1 MAGGSSQPGRGV
13 LDRVSA
19 ILAAFER
26 ERRPLSMTEIAE
38 RAQLPMSSAH
48 RLINDLVEHGLLN
61 RTPDNRYQAGLR
73 LWRLGQS
80 VGQQLRETAH
90 PHVQDLYSLTGETS
104 HLAIRDGREVL
115 YIFRFYGTKRVARS
129 SWTGGRLPLHSTAVG
144 KVILAFE
151 EEWVRSAF
159 LELHMPRSTRNT
171 IDDPATLAAEL
182 VRIREQGYATTFEEQ
197 RLGTCS
203 IAVPIFHTGRIGAG
217 LGLVLSA
224 DRYSSLCRYL
234 PTLQAVSQRIE
245 KATAHIPLESLLES
259 GRLGERS

>member
-1 MAGGSSQPGRGV
+1 MAGGSRQPGRGV

-19 ILAAFER
+19 VLAALES

-38 RAQLPMSSAH
+38 RADLPMSSAH
-48 RLINDLVEHGLLN
+48 RLINDLVDHELLN

-90 PHVQDLYSLTGETS
+90 PYVHDLYALTGETS

-115 YIFRFYGTKRVARS
+115 YIFRLYGTKRVARS
-129 SWTGGRLPLHSTAVG
+129 SWTGGRLPLHSTGVG
-144 KVILAFE
+144 KVLLAYE
-151 EEWVRSAF
+151 EKWVQDAF
-159 LELHMPRSTRNT
+159 LAHRMPRSTRNT
-171 IDDPATLAAEL
+171 IEDPAQLSAEL
-182 VRIREQGYATTFEEQ
+182 ARIREQGYATTFEEQ

-217 LGLVLSA
+217 LGIVLSA
-224 DRYSSLCRYL
+224 DRYSSLGRYL
-234 PTLQAVSQRIE
+234 PTLQAVSRRIE

-259 GRLGERS
+259 GRLSERS

>member
-1 MAGGSSQPGRGV
+1 MAGGSRQPGRSV
-13 LDRVSA
+13 LNRISD
-19 ILAAFER
+19 ILAAFES

-38 RAQLPMSSAH
+38 RADLPMSSAH
-48 RLINDLVEHGLLN
+48 RMVNDLVDHGLLN
-61 RTPDNRYQAGLR
+61 RTPDGRYQAGLR

-144 KVILAFE
+144 KVILAHE
-151 EEWVRSAF
+151 EKWVQDAF
-159 LELHMPRSTRNT
+159 LEHRMPQSTRNT
-171 IDDPATLAAEL
+171 IGDPAQLAAEL
-182 VRIREQGYATTFEEQ
+182 PKIREQGYATTFEEQ

-217 LGLVLSA
+217 LGLVRSA
-224 DRYSSLCRYL
+224 DKYSSLGRYV
-234 PTLQAVSQRIE
+234 PTLQAVSRRIE